1 VSTARAYDVL
11 APAYD
16 LLTAGYAYG
25 PWLGAIDRLAREHGL
40 HGRRA
45 LDVACGTGKSLEALL
60 DLGYDAKGCDGSAG
74 MADVARRKLLGR
86 AEVFVADMCSLEV
99 VGEFDLVTCLDDA
112 LNHLP
117 SAADV
122 VSALRAMGA
131 NLAGGGLLAFD
142 VNTLGAYRDVGDRI
156 VEDDDQIVL
165 WHGGPARLDEPGGRA
180 EVAMDVMRSCGDGL
194 WRRECA
200 SWGHWHYPLTS
211 IPALV
216 RAAGLELVAV
226 RGQLTG
232 GRLEPDADE
241 DRHRKAVFL
250 ARRLPSPREGGEHAL
265 AALDLDR

>member
-1 VSTARAYDVL
+1 VNGLAVSTARAYDVL

-25 PWLGAIDRLAREHGL
+25 PWLGAIDRLARDHGL
-40 HGRRA
+40 PGRRA

-60 DLGYDAKGCDGSAG
+60 DLGYRASGCDGSPG
-74 MADVARRKLLGR
+74 MVEVARGKLGDR
-86 AEVFVADMCSLEV
+86 ADVFVADMCTLGV
-99 VGEFDLVTCLDDA
+99 VGAFDLVTCLDDA

-117 SAADV
+117 SCADV
-122 VSALRAMGA
+122 VSALSAMGA
-131 NLAGGGLLAFD
+131 NLGGGGLLAFD

-165 WHGGPARLDEPGGRA
+165 WHGGPARLEEPGGRA

-194 WRRECA
+194 WRRERV
-200 SWGHWHYPLTS
+200 SWGHWHYALAS
-211 IPALV
+211 IPSLV
-216 RAAGLELVAV
+216 REAGLELVAV

-250 ARRLPSPREGGEHAL
+250 ARCSSIPSHGR
-265 AALDLDR
+265 